1 MYPNKPIAKLS
12 WKQAMDWKNKYFDMK
27 DEYKYTNPKKY
38 KLAYKMLGEVWDR
51 LLQLQWIR
59 FEKEYYNNL
68 HGFTTNKMWI
78 MLPDRCEYVF
88 EMYKKGKK
96 KI

>member
-1 MYPNKPIAKLS
+1 MDAMYPNKPIAKLS

-51 LLQLQWIR
+51 LL
-59 FEKEYYNNL
+59 
-68 HGFTTNKMWI
+68 
-78 MLPDRCEYVF
+78 
-88 EMYKKGKK
+88 
-96 KI
+96 